1 MKEYLNDEEVLTG
14 TGDQTYKVHVTA
26 AGTATMQQ
34 QASDEGFDN
43 IIDGSFTATADGVV
57 RLGTGKFRVQLTGD
71 ARFFMG

>member
-1 MKEYLNDEEVLTG
+1 MKEYSNDEEVLTG

-26 AGTATMQQ
+26 TGTATMQQ
-34 QASDEGFDN
+34 QAKDEGFNN
-43 IIDGSFTATADGVV
+43 ITGGTYSATADGVV